1 MTLENITDIAMAT
14 TTNAIAIDPEQAT
27 REATNWAKSLMKV
40 VDSAIDD
47 KGKPTMYVN
56 LKGNKYLKVEAWEL
70 IGKFAGVSAQ
80 TQSVNAVHE
89 NDKWQG
95 YEAHVILVDKNTGQ
109 PIGGGAMAYC
119 GEDENVAQGQYTEGG
134 KRNAVMSMAQTRAT
148 SKAFRLNFAFV
159 AQLGGYESL
168 PSDEIT
174 DEMKGIPKP
183 KQEVITPTPTPTP
196 TPQHQGATT
205 IEHKG
210 VQADIPVQVKQVKE
224 ENKGNPASEKTVN
237 YFMSIADHVSENTA
251 DYAEIGNCEDILDAK
266 TTIDDKGFISQGA
279 ASELIDKYRTV
290 YFSLK

>member
-1 MTLENITDIAMAT
+1 MTLENITDIEVA
-14 TTNAIAIDPEQAT
+14 TTNAIATNPRQAT
-27 REATNWAKSLMKV
+27 QEAKEWAESLMHV
-40 VDSAIDD
+40 VDTAIDD

-159 AQLGGYESL
+159 AQLGGYDST
-168 PSDEIT
+168 PYDEAT

-183 KQEVITPTPTPTP
+183 KQEVITPTPA
-196 TPQHQGATT
+196 PQYQGATT

-210 VQADIPVQVKQVKE
+210 VEADIPVQVKQVSE
-224 ENKGNPASEKTVN
+224 ENKDHPPSPAQLKW
-237 YFMSIADHVSENTA
+237 
-251 DYAEIGNCEDILDAK
+251 
-266 TTIDDKGFISQGA
+266 IDQFIDKGLVVPDSVYDENGNVSITKQE
-279 ASELIDKYRTV
+279 ASNLITLNRDIK
-290 YFSLK
+290 

>member
-1 MTLENITDIAMAT
+1 MTLENITDIEMAT

-27 REATNWAKSLMKV
+27 QEATNWAKSLMKV

-80 TQSVNAVHE
+80 TKSVTAVSEHDE
-89 NDKWQG
+89 WQG

-109 PIGGGAMAYC
+109 PVGGGAMAYC
-119 GEDENVAQGQYTEGG
+119 GKDENVAQGQHSQGG

-174 DEMKGIPKP
+174 DEMQGIPKP
-183 KQEVITPTPTPTP
+183 KQEVITPTP
-196 TPQHQGATT
+196 QYQGATT
-205 IEHKG
+205 IEHKD
-210 VQADIPVQVKQVKE
+210 VEADIPVQVKQVSE
-224 ENKGNPASEKTVN
+224 ENKDQPPSERQLKW
-237 YFMSIADHVSENTA
+237 
-251 DYAEIGNCEDILDAK
+251 
-266 TTIDDKGFISQGA
+266 IDQFIDKG
-279 ASELIDKYRTV
+279 LVVRDTV
-290 YFSLK
+290 YDTNGDPIITKQEASNLITLNGDIK

>member
-1 MTLENITDIAMAT
+1 MTLENITDIEVAT
-14 TTNAIAIDPEQAT
+14 TNTIATNPKQAT
-27 REATNWAKSLMKV
+27 QEAKEWAESLMHV
-40 VDSAIDD
+40 VDTAIDD

-109 PIGGGAMAYC
+109 PVGGGAMAYC
-119 GEDENVAQGQYTEGG
+119 GQDENVAQGQYTEGG

-159 AQLGGYESL
+159 AQLGKYQSL
-168 PSDEIT
+168 PWDEVT

-183 KQEVITPTPTPTP
+183 EPEY
-196 TPQHQGATT
+196 QGAVT
-205 IEHKG
+205 IQHKG
-210 VQADIPVQVKQVKE
+210 VEADIPVQPKPKQVSE
-224 ENKGNPASEKTVN
+224 QNKDKPASEKTIG
-237 YFMSIADHVSENTA
+237 YFINIADHVSQNTP
-251 DYAEIGNCEDILDAK
+251 DYAHIGNCEDILETKKKIDANE
-266 TTIDDKGFISQGA
+266 FVSQGE
-279 ASELIDKYRTV
+279 ASKLLDLYSETYKQLSRY
-290 YFSLK
+290 

>member
-1 MTLENITDIAMAT
+1 MTLENITDIEVA
-14 TTNAIAIDPEQAT
+14 TTNAIATNPRQAT
-27 REATNWAKSLMKV
+27 QEAKEWAESLMHV
-40 VDSAIDD
+40 VDTAIDD

-109 PIGGGAMAYC
+109 PVGGGAMAYC
-119 GEDENVAQGQYTEGG
+119 GQDENVAQGQYTEGG

-174 DEMKGIPKP
+174 DEMRGIPKP
-183 KQEVITPTPTPTP
+183 KQEVITPTPA
-196 TPQHQGATT
+196 PQYQGATT

-210 VQADIPVQVKQVKE
+210 VEADIPVQVKQVKE

-266 TTIDDKGFISQGA
+266 TTIDDKGFISQGE
-279 ASELIDKYRTV
+279 ASELIDKYKKV

>member
-1 MTLENITDIAMAT
+1 MTLENITDIEVA
-14 TTNAIAIDPEQAT
+14 TTNAIATNPKQAT
-27 REATNWAKSLMKV
+27 QEAKEWAESLMHV
-40 VDSAIDD
+40 VDTAIDD

-109 PIGGGAMAYC
+109 PVGGGAMAYC
-119 GEDENVAQGQYTEGG
+119 GQDENVAQGQYTEGG

-159 AQLGGYESL
+159 AQLGGYDST
-168 PSDEIT
+168 PYDEAT

-183 KQEVITPTPTPTP
+183 KQEVITPTPTPA
-196 TPQHQGATT
+196 PQYQGATT

-210 VQADIPVQVKQVKE
+210 VQADIPVQEKPKQVSE
-224 ENKGNPASEKTVN
+224 ENKDHPPSPAQLKW
-237 YFMSIADHVSENTA
+237 
-251 DYAEIGNCEDILDAK
+251 
-266 TTIDDKGFISQGA
+266 IDQFIDKGLVVPDSVYDENGNVFITKQE
-279 ASELIDKYRTV
+279 ASNLITLNRDIK
-290 YFSLK
+290 

>member
-1 MTLENITDIAMAT
+1 MTLENITDIEVA
-14 TTNAIAIDPEQAT
+14 TTNAIATNPKQAT
-27 REATNWAKSLMKV
+27 QEAKEWAESLMHV
-40 VDSAIDD
+40 VDTAIDD

-174 DEMKGIPKP
+174 DEMRGIPKP
-183 KQEVITPTPTPTP
+183 KQEVITPTPA
-196 TPQHQGATT
+196 PQYQGATT

-210 VQADIPVQVKQVKE
+210 VEADIPVQVKQVSE
-224 ENKGNPASEKTVN
+224 ENKDHPPSPAQLKW
-237 YFMSIADHVSENTA
+237 
-251 DYAEIGNCEDILDAK
+251 
-266 TTIDDKGFISQGA
+266 IDQFIDKGLVVHDSVYDENGNVSITKQE
-279 ASELIDKYRTV
+279 ASNLITLNRDIK
-290 YFSLK
+290 

>member
-196 TPQHQGATT
+196 QHQGATT